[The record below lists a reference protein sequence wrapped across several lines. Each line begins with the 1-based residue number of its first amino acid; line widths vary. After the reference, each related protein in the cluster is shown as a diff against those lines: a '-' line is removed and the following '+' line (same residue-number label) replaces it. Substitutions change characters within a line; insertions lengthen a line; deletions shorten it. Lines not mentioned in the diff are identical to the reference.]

1 MTAFLKTSCKLTA
14 STVCI
19 AIALAAGCA
28 QNSSSHMPET
38 VASTWS
44 EKPNQFSPSYD
55 PENSEGWVLNAKL
68 SDEFN
73 GDKLDESKWYVNGTD
88 GYFYHWKGRAPSQ
101 FAPHNVR
108 VEDGMMKL
116 TSRWE
121 PDYEFVDETTKSGK
135 FGDDIA
141 PVTAA
146 AVISKNRF
154 LHGYMEVRSK
164 SMNAAMTSA
173 FWTLGYQ
180 SELDIYEQ
188 IGNPKVKN
196 GSFRE
201 DHYTSAIH
209 DWRPGRS
216 QAGEFA
222 NNKSFHNA
230 YDMKTRTAD
239 AFHVYGC
246 EWSEA
251 GLKFYLDGKLIHE
264 TSRETI
270 GDGWVITNPLEI
282 WFDSEIFN
290 WLGYPHAE
298 ELPADYEV
306 DYVRVWQKPNANL
319 LDRAFFGFEGPITDK
334 TFPQPPQDVRGNML
348 VKPKQRFWKIS
359 DEASKYVTIQDDIY
373 RGGKSSL
380 LINVPANSKSGDVRA
395 SSHKGDAVLGA
406 GDYVL
411 KMDVRVDDS
420 NTLKRL
426 YAGFDKAIAFD
437 LTQLE
442 KGEWTTV
449 SHAFSADGTI
459 GSKAGFSISASNV
472 DLEGQQAKVF
482 IDNISVEAAS

>member
-1 MTAFLKTSCKLTA
+1 MKPVRKTLSPTLSGTAFI
-14 STVCI
+14 V
-19 AIALAAGCA
+19 AIFAMGCA
-28 QNSSSHMPET
+28 ENEASHTAAQAASSTPPAGMKFTPH
-38 VASTWS
+38 
-44 EKPNQFSPSYD
+44 YD
-55 PENSEGWVLNAKL
+55 PENLEGWVLNPNL

-73 GDKLDESKWYVNGTD
+73 GDKLDTSKWYVNGTD

-108 VEDGMMKL
+108 VENGMMKL

-121 PDYEFVDETTKSGK
+121 PDYDFVDETTKSGT
-135 FGDDIA
+135 FGDEIS

-146 AVISKNRF
+146 AVISKTRF

-216 QAGEFA
+216 QPGEFA

-230 YDMKTRTAD
+230 YDMQTRTAD

-246 EWSEA
+246 EWSDA
-251 GLKFYLDGKLIHE
+251 GLKFYLDGELIHE
-264 TSRETI
+264 ASRVEI
-270 GDGWVITNPLEI
+270 GEGWVLTNPLEI
-282 WFDSEIFN
+282 WFDSELFD
-290 WLGYPHAE
+290 WLGHPHPE

-334 TFPQPPQDVRGNML
+334 TFPQAPQNVRGNML
-348 VKPKQRFWKIS
+348 VKPKQRFWKTDI
-359 DEASKYVTIQDDIY
+359 EAGKYFSIQGAVY
-373 RGGKSSL
+373 KGGKSSL
-380 LINVPANSKSGDVRA
+380 ELKVPQNANAQDIVI
-395 SSHKGDAVLGA
+395 SSHKRDGVLQVGK
-406 GDYVL
+406 YIL
-411 KMDVRVDDS
+411 SMDIMVEDTNNLDMM
-420 NTLKRL
+420 
-426 YAGFDKAIAFD
+426 YAGFGELMPID
-437 LTQLE
+437 LTAL
-442 KGEWTTV
+442 KTGDWTTV
-449 SHAFSADGTI
+449 THS
-459 GSKAGFSISASNV
+459 FSIGGTTGSNFEFQISALEK
-472 DLEGQQAKVF
+472 DLADRHAHVF
-482 IDNISVEAAS
+482 IDNVSVEAQP